1 MRVWR
6 LTSRRRAAT
15 AFSGEGT
22 RIAGS
27 RWTGRGLPAVYTSQS
42 IALAVL
48 EALVHA
54 DVQMLAPQVV
64 IPADLPDD
72 MPIEQVEVSG
82 LPKTWFHAPAPI
94 ALQAI
99 GAKWLESKRTAV
111 LRVPSAIV
119 NDECNYL
126 LNPLHPDF
134 GRIAVGNPRAFAF
147 DGRLWRHPGNRAPS
161 RPPQSNR

>member
-6 LTSRRRAAT
+6 LTSRRRAAA

-27 RWTGRGLPAVYTSQS
+27 RWTERGLPAVYTSQS

-48 EALVHA
+48 ETLVHA
-54 DVQMLAPQVV
+54 DVDMLAPHVV
-64 IPADLPDD
+64 IGAELPEDLAV
-72 MPIEQVEVSG
+72 EQVEATG
-82 LPKTWFHAPAPI
+82 LPRNWFHTPAPA

-99 GAKWLESKRTAV
+99 GAKWLASKRTAV
-111 LRVPSAIV
+111 LQVPSAIV

-134 GRIAVGNPRAFAF
+134 GRILLGDPKPFAF
-147 DGRLWRHPGNRAPS
+147 DGRLWRQPANPS
-161 RPPQSNR
+161 PPARGAE